1 MKKLLLYTLLFGLLT
16 ACEDGRKLD
25 EFVFYKGP
33 NFSLKVV
40 RYYRNL
46 FLSYNGEVF
55 SVQCSSKHT
64 RKYKKSITQDE
75 GWRQLSSGGAI
86 GTKSAQDVFH
96 NIGNEYTIIDDKT
109 ILVTT
114 SGISVSF
121 DACQS
126 FHRWYPT
133 QLPSELINPVEK
145 PSHCAPKGTGDCRHY
160 DFLDDRKPTY
170 EDVKVDTNGTISFL
184 TSSKSYK
191 DVNKL
196 RVTSTDF
203 GKTWSIEKL

>member
-1 MKKLLLYTLLFGLLT
+1 MKKLLLFTLMFGLLT
-16 ACEDGRKLD
+16 ACDDGRKLD

-55 SVQCSSKHT
+55 SVQCGSKHT
-64 RKYKKSITQDE
+64 RKYKKKITQDE
-75 GWRQLSSGGAI
+75 GWRQIGSGGAI
-86 GTKSAQDVFH
+86 GSKSAQDVFN

-109 ILVTT
+109 ILVTI
-114 SGISVSF
+114 SGVKVSF
-121 DACQS
+121 DACRS
-126 FHRWYPT
+126 FQAWYPT
-133 QLPSELINPVEK
+133 QLPSELVNPVEK
-145 PSHCAPKGTGDCRHY
+145 PSHCDGTADCRHY
-160 DFLDDRKPTY
+160 DFLGDRAPIY
-170 EDVKVDTNGTISFL
+170 EDIEVDTNGTISFF

-191 DVNKL
+191 DVKRL